1 MKRSGTTARIALGC
15 LMGASLG
22 VGGSGCSSADTTA
35 SGTATGTTSGS
46 TMTTAGSGGAGS
58 TTTASSSD
66 TSGNSTSSGAGGAG
80 GAGGASSAG
89 LVIGTNIHPTQGPPG
104 SDVTQTIADTQL
116 IGFKHL
122 RMDIGK
128 FKLATDIPLM
138 NKVIA
143 EANAVGISV
152 TVDVIIS
159 AANLFK
165 NATPADAYTDGNTL
179 TAQVVAAAPGNRTW
193 ECGNEY
199 NNQTLIA
206 GKDGHTY
213 SDFDPKKIVLT
224 REWLRGCI
232 DAVHA
237 GNPANKAVVNYS
249 GFLGYGFMV
258 GLYNGP
264 QPDGGA
270 NLHWDISS
278 IHHYNVTGG
287 CMGQIT
293 SIKGHNALQIIHD
306 LGPPIWVTEFHDN
319 GCVPITEA
327 NAAQSATGNIA
338 FMNNLLSLR
347 ATYDIETIDIYQLYD
362 QGADLGMSM
371 GFWTPSHGALKT
383 AFSGPIQAFFAAHG
397 NPAN

>member
-1 MKRSGTTARIALGC
+1 MNRSGTTARIFLGC
-15 LMGASLG
+15 LLGASLG
-22 VGGSGCSSADTTA
+22 VGGWGCSSADTTS
-35 SGTATGTTSGS
+35 SGAAGGTTSGS
-46 TMTTAGSGGAGS
+46 TTTATGSGGADS
-58 TTTASSSD
+58 TTTVAASSGA

-80 GAGGASSAG
+80 GATSSG
-89 LVIGTNIHPTQGPPG
+89 LVIGTNIHPSQGAP
-104 SDVTQTIADTQL
+104 SSNVTQTIADTQL

-159 AANLFK
+159 ATNLFQ
-165 NATPADAYTDGNTL
+165 NATPAAAYADGNTL
-179 TAQVVAAAPGNRTW
+179 TAKVVAAAPGNRTW

-206 GKDGHTY
+206 GKNGQSY

-258 GLYNGP
+258 GLYTGP

-270 NLHWDISS
+270 DLHWDISS
-278 IHHYNVTGG
+278 IHHYNVTGA

-306 LGPPIWVTEFHDN
+306 LGPPIWLTEFHDN
-319 GCVPITEA
+319 GCVPLTDA
-327 NAAQSATGNIA
+327 NAAQSATGNVA
-338 FMNNLLSLR
+338 FMTNLLGLR
-347 ATYDIETIDIYQLYD
+347 STYDIETIDIYQLYD
-362 QGADLGMSM
+362 QGADSALEA
-371 GFWTPSHGALKT
+371 GFWTQSHGALKT
-383 AFSGPIQAFFAAHG
+383 AFSAPVQAFLAAHG